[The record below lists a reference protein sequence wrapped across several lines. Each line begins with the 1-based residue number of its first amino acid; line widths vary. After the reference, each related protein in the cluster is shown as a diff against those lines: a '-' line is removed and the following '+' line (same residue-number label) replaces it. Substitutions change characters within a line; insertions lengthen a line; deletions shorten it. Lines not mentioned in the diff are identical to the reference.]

1 MAINIEFNGVDHTGK
16 VALEGLRIQWR
27 RNVRSTMEFTICK
40 PGYVPVIGHKVLVWN
55 GATPIFTG
63 SIDEFQQYDAGDGST
78 VFYDCSVTGF
88 EHRLDKRVE
97 NAVAFGPEFFTANS
111 ISDVLTFDSGS
122 NLFTDGWAVQVK
134 SNGTLPGGLSAG
146 TTYYVV
152 NGTST
157 TCQLSATSGG
167 SAINL
172 SSTGSGDHWMLWHA
186 GSIVKA
192 QLGYWAAFE
201 DITLGTIRNGAV
213 VDQASF
219 EWFRIWDQVEAL
231 ANLSGYIAKV
241 NGAGEVVF
249 VPPGE
254 YTAPFNITAASTEA
268 LFGSVNFRH
277 TREEYANSVYLRIN
291 EDAIA
296 STFVTLTGNGSKR
309 KFRTFTVIKELISV
323 NGVSGTDLGVWG
335 VDTGKQWYYTPGGY
349 WLIQDSTGTPPASTF
364 QANYRAAGFDARH
377 AEDTGEQSTR
387 AGVEAGSSGI
397 YDTVLSDT
405 GISNSD
411 AGDTAAAAALA
422 RLKEV
427 PVEMSYRTFTDGLL
441 PGQQQTV
448 NLSSQYGVNDTFL
461 INQVDARFQQGVL
474 AYSVQATSTSRLG
487 GYLDVFRSFLGT
499 GGSSSGGASGG
510 GSVSTSA
517 GDYYAL
523 TLTADASLTRT
534 VAAAGTIL
542 IVDVT
547 QDGTGGWELT
557 PDADFEDVESP
568 LDIAVTA
575 SARTTVT
582 FYSTG
587 SKWRKLPGGKEI
599 KE

>member
-111 ISDVLTFDSGS
+111 ISDILTFDSGI
-122 NLFTDGWAVQVK
+122 NLFSDGWAVQVK

-152 NGTST
+152 NATGS

-167 SAINL
+167 GPINL
-172 SSTGSGDHWMLWHA
+172 SSAGSGDHWMLWHA
-186 GSIVKA
+186 GSILKA
-192 QLGYWAAFE
+192 QLGYWAPFE

-219 EWFRIWDQVEAL
+219 EWFRIWDQVETL
-231 ANLSGYIAKV
+231 ANLSGYIALV
-241 NGAGEVVF
+241 NGAGQVVF

-254 YTAPFNITAASTEA
+254 YTAPFNITASSTDV

-291 EDAIA
+291 EEAIA
-296 STFVTLTGNGSKR
+296 LTQVTLTGNGTKR
-309 KFRTFTVIKELISV
+309 KFRTLTVIKDLAAV
-323 NGVSGTDLGVWG
+323 NGVTGTDIGIWG

-349 WLIQDSTGTPPASTF
+349 WIIQDSTGTPPASTF
-364 QANYRAAGFDARH
+364 QATYRAAGFDARH
-377 AEDTGEQSTR
+377 AEDATEQSAR
-387 AGVEAGSSGI
+387 AAVEAGSSGI
-397 YDTVLSDT
+397 YDTVLSDI
-405 GISNSD
+405 GISNAD

-427 PVEMSYRTFTDGLL
+427 PVEMSYRTLTDGVL

-448 NLSSQYGVNDTFL
+448 NLSSQYNVNDTFL
-461 INQVDARFQQGVL
+461 VSQVDARFSQGVL
-474 AYSVQATSTSRLG
+474 VYSVQATSTSRLG
-487 GYLDVFRSFLGT
+487 GYLDVFRSFLGS
-499 GGSSSGGASGG
+499 GGSSAGGAAGG
-510 GSVSTSA
+510 GSAITA
-517 GDYYAL
+517 GGDYYAV
-523 TLTADASLTRT
+523 TLTADATISRT
-534 VAAAGTIL
+534 VGAAGTTLFLKI
-542 IVDVT
+542 I
-547 QDGTGGWELT
+547 QDSTGGWAAT
-557 PDADFEDVESP
+557 PSGDFEDTESP
-568 LDIAVTA
+568 LDIRKEAGATTA
-575 SARTTVT
+575 FLFISNGT
-582 FYSTG
+582 
-587 SKWRKLPGGKEI
+587 KWEPFGGAQTKA
-599 KE
+599 